1 MHFQNELRRSRGWLS
16 GILSPKSAGFF
27 LILPI
32 LIQTVLCSGAEARL
46 SDREIANHL
55 AQGEQFFRRA
65 MELDR
70 SDPDA
75 AKAYYRD
82 AILEYEAIAR
92 NGGVRNGKLYYNIGN
107 AYFRLGDTGRAILNY
122 KRAALF
128 MRNDGNLRQNL
139 EYARNRR
146 ADRIELRQKEKVLKT
161 LFFVHYDIPPRVK
174 LVVFAI
180 SFGALW
186 ISAAARLLLR
196 DRRLKFVIAL
206 SAVASATLLVS
217 LAVDSASLARTP
229 EGVVTAE
236 ETIGRMGDAG
246 TYQPSFKEPLHAGAE
261 FRLLEK
267 RPGWWRVELENGD
280 RTWIPEGA
288 AELVF

>member
-1 MHFQNELRRSRGWLS
+1 MMKSMSIRIFAISLAALACLAFLAPRSACAKLG
-16 GILSPKSAGFF
+16 
-27 LILPI
+27 
-32 LIQTVLCSGAEARL
+32 
-46 SDREIANHL
+46 DREISTHL
-55 AQGEQFFRRA
+55 TQAEQLFRRA

-70 SDPDA
+70 TDPDA
-75 AKAYYRD
+75 AKAYYRE
-82 AILEYEAIAR
+82 AILHYEAIAKS
-92 NGGVRNGKLYYNIGN
+92 GGVRNGKLYYDVGN

-122 KRAALF
+122 KRAELF
-128 MRNDGNLRQNL
+128 MQNDGNLRQNL

-161 LFFVHYDIPPRVK
+161 LFFIHYDIPSRVK

-186 ISAAARLLLR
+186 ISAGARLLLR
-196 DRRLKFVIAL
+196 FGWLRIAIAV
-206 SAVASATLLVS
+206 SAVASAVFLASLV
-217 LAVDSASLARTP
+217 VDATSLARTP

-236 ETIGRMGDAG
+236 ETIGRMGDAD
-246 TYQPSFKEPLHAGAE
+246 TYQPSFKEPLHAGSE

-267 RPGWWRVELENGD
+267 RPGWWRIELENGD
-280 RTWIPEGA
+280 RTWIPDGA